1 MLIDTLNEYIID
13 MKTVHELE
21 TASVD
26 NKKQATADYN
36 FKQLIVS
43 LQQMVNELKLAV
55 DNSEF
60 VPSAN
65 VLSGFKSFLTS
76 CDKVVQAGA
85 ANNATTQ
92 FVSSESK
99 KLYAVMGQEWREYY
113 TKSTSNILGL
123 IETVKGIL
131 PNENKATY
139 ATNKI
144 KKAATWNT
152 SVENLNYLKQG
163 IQEANQILTEIDL
176 DENSPILTFLKLV
189 SEGNATILDLTDDIL
204 AWIKK
209 ENLAEKLFINF

>member
-1 MLIDTLNEYIID
+1 MLVDTLNEAIID

-21 TASVD
+21 TASAD
-26 NKKQATADYN
+26 TKKQATANYN
-36 FKQLIVS
+36 FKQLIGS
-43 LQQMVNELKLAV
+43 LQQMVNELILAV

-60 VPSAN
+60 IPSAN
-65 VLSGFKSFLTS
+65 VLSGFKSFLTA
-76 CDKVVQAGA
+76 CDKVVQAGV

-99 KLYAVMGQEWREYY
+99 KLYAVMGQEWSEYY

-131 PNENKATY
+131 PDENKATY

-144 KKAATWNT
+144 KKAGAWNT

-163 IQEANQILTEIDL
+163 IQEANQIFTEIDL
-176 DENSPILTFLKLV
+176 DENSPILAFLKLV
-189 SEGNATILDLTDDIL
+189 SEGNATMVDLTDDIL

-209 ENLAEKLFINF
+209 ENLAEKLYINF

>member
-1 MLIDTLNEYIID
+1 MLVDTLNEVIID

-21 TASVD
+21 TASAD
-26 NKKQATADYN
+26 TKKQATADYN

-55 DNSEF
+55 DNSAF
-60 VPSAN
+60 KPSAN
-65 VLSGFKSFLTS
+65 VVNGFKSFLTS
-76 CDKVVQAGA
+76 CDKVTQAGA

-99 KLYAVMGQEWREYY
+99 KLYAVMGQEWSDYY

-131 PNENKATY
+131 PDENKATY

-176 DENSPILTFLKLV
+176 DENSPILAFLRLV
-189 SEGNATILDLTDDIL
+189 SEGNATILNLTDDIL